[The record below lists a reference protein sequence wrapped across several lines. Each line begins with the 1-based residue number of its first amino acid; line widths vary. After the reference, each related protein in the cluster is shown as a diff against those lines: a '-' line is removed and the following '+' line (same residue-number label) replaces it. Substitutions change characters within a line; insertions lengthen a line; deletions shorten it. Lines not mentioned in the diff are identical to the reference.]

1 MICKGGLYPDPVPGA
16 GERDASTMNRLV
28 KVMSTFFGAGYFPLA
43 PGTFASL
50 AAVALYRFVLAGLSG
65 PIFAGV
71 IIGVYL
77 LGVAAAGSFSR
88 LLGERDPRKIVIDEV
103 VGQWIALF
111 LIPPSWLNL
120 ALAFFFFRVFDIIK
134 PFGIRDT
141 ERLPGGWGIMTDDV
155 VAGLAA
161 LLLVRLSFLVR

>member
-1 MICKGGLYPDPVPGA
+1 
-16 GERDASTMNRLV
+16 MNRLAKIV
-28 KVMSTFFGAGYFPLA
+28 STFFGAGYFPVA

-50 AAVALYRFVLAGLSG
+50 AAVLLYRFVLAGASG
-65 PIFAGV
+65 PAFAGV
-71 IIGVYL
+71 IVAVYFV
-77 LGVAAAGSFSR
+77 GVAAAGSFSR
-88 LLGERDPRKIVIDEV
+88 FLDERDPRKIVIDEV

-111 LIPPSWLNL
+111 LVPPDWLSL
-120 ALAFFFFRVFDIIK
+120 GLAFILFRFFDILK

-161 LLLVRLSFLVR
+161 LLLVRLSLLIR

>member
-1 MICKGGLYPDPVPGA
+1 MKRMA
-16 GERDASTMNRLV
+16 
-28 KVMSTFFGAGYFPLA
+28 KVVSTFFGAGYFPVA

-50 AAVALYRFVLAGLSG
+50 AAALLYRFVLGGANGFV
-65 PIFAGV
+65 FAGV
-71 IIGVYL
+71 IAAVYF

-88 LLGERDPRKIVIDEV
+88 LLNEKDPRKIVIDEV

-111 LIPPSWLNL
+111 LIPPGWLNL
-120 ALAFFFFRVFDIIK
+120 ALAFVFFRFFDILK
-134 PFGIRDT
+134 PFGIRET

-161 LLLVRLSFLVR
+161 LLLVRLSFLLR

>member
-1 MICKGGLYPDPVPGA
+1 
-16 GERDASTMNRLV
+16 MNLV
-28 KVMSTFFGAGYFPLA
+28 AKVVSTFFGAGYFPIA

-50 AAVALYRFVLAGLSG
+50 AAVLLYRFVLAGSNG
-65 PIFAGV
+65 FVFAG
-71 IIGVYL
+71 IIVAVYL
-77 LGVAAAGSFSR
+77 LGVAAAGAFSR
-88 LLGERDPRKIVIDEV
+88 LLGERDPGKIVIDEV

-111 LIPPSWLNL
+111 LIPPTVLNL
-120 ALAFFFFRVFDIIK
+120 ALAFLLFRLLDIFK

-161 LLLVRLSFLVR
+161 LLLVRLSFLLR

>member
-1 MICKGGLYPDPVPGA
+1 
-16 GERDASTMNRLV
+16 MNLMAKAV
-28 KVMSTFFGAGYFPLA
+28 STFFGAGYFPVA

-50 AAVALYRFVLAGLSG
+50 AAVLLYRFVLAGAGG

-71 IIGVYL
+71 IAAVYL
-77 LGVAAAGSFSR
+77 IGVAAAGAFSR
-88 LLGERDPRKIVIDEV
+88 LLGERDPGRIVIDEV

-111 LIPPSWLNL
+111 LIPPTWLNL
-120 ALAFFFFRVFDIIK
+120 ALAFFFFRFFDILK

-161 LLLVRLSFLVR
+161 LLLVRLSFLLR